1 MYRLGLVM
9 GQHVEIFAKHIGDA
23 DIIARFRAD
32 SYAWLVLPV
41 LVVPLLLSADLDG
54 FGPR

>member
-1 MYRLGLVM
+1 M